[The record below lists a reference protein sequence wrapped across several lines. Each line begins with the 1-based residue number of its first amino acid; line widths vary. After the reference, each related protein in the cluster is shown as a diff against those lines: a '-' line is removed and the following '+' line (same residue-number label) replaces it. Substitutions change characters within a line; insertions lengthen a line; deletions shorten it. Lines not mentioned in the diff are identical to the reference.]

1 VGIEIAPLVV
11 TADGREE
18 SSTAVVV
25 VVVVVGADG

>member
-18 SSTAVVV
+18 SSTAVI
-25 VVVVVGADG
+25 VVVVGADG